1 MGLFPEDFYNN
12 TMSAST
18 ITSKVD
24 LLKDYPIDLETGE
37 ILLDENDNGIIVE
50 GLDAVI
56 VQSWRKLHTPKLDI
70 ANNEGY
76 FIYGQN
82 FGSQL
87 HKLIGKGKNYG
98 DAFALSMLINCLVDG
113 MYVTGINNFS
123 TSLEKSS
130 YTINYTM
137 ETIYGNYQDSIYIET
152 D

>member
-24 LLKDYPIDLETGE
+24 LLKDYAIDLKTGE
-37 ILLDENDNGIIVE
+37 ILLDENNNGIIVE

-56 VQSWRKLHTPKLDI
+56 VQSWRKIHTPKLDI

-82 FGSQL
+82 FGSKF
-87 HKLIGKGKNYG
+87 HKLTGKGKSYG
-98 DAFALSMLINCLVDG
+98 DAFALQMLIDCLVDDI
-113 MYVTGINNFS
+113 YVTGINNFS
-123 TSLEKSS
+123 TSLESSS
-130 YTINYTM
+130 YTINYLM
-137 ETIYGNYQDSIYIET
+137 ETIYGNYKDSIYIPT

>member
-12 TMSAST
+12 TAST
-18 ITSKVD
+18 STATSEVI
-24 LLKDYPIDLETGE
+24 LLKDYAIDLKTGE
-37 ILLDENDNGIIVE
+37 VLIDENKNATIVE

-70 ANNEGY
+70 NNNEGY
-76 FIYGQN
+76 FIYGSN

-87 HKLIGKGKNYG
+87 HKLIGKSKNYG
-98 DAFALSMLINCLVDG
+98 EAFALQMLINCLVDRT
-113 MYVTGINNFS
+113 YVTGINNFS

-130 YTINYTM
+130 YTIKYTM
-137 ETIYGNYQDSIYIET
+137 ETIYGNHQDSIYIET